1 MDIQANNNN
10 IIIIIYYHYYLLSL
24 LLLLIFE
31 KQNIPDWQ
39 TPEHWFQLHSKNFLI
54 NKNQYTILLANIVI

>member
-1 MDIQANNNN
+1 MDIQANNN
-10 IIIIIYYHYYLLSL
+10 IMILSL

-39 TPEHWFQLHSKNFLI
+39 TPEHWFQLHSENFLI
-54 NKNQYTILLANIVI
+54 NKSIYNNNLANIFI

>member
-1 MDIQANNNN
+1 MQNNKWIFTPT
-10 IIIIIYYHYYLLSL
+10 IITLSL

-39 TPEHWFQLHSKNFLI
+39 TPEHWFQLHSENFLI
-54 NKNQYTILLANIVI
+54 NKNQYSILLANIFI